1 MVRNMCLILLQN
13 NWNDLEIEYDIFL
26 EILLHWTLL
35 VHSGLVTAVLSRY
48 RWNSPYVNNYCGG
61 KKKYNVTATSPFPG
75 QPVASD
81 WSTQSSKGQ
90 APMSPAQHHPEGVS
104 QPQNRGCDMP
114 CWVCTVAPLFSL
126 PHAASSLCP
135 SGTDGTVPNKLGVCS
150 FHLRI
155 CCPRT
160 TCTSSSV
167 AYYLTFKQ

>member
-1 MVRNMCLILLQN
+1 
-13 NWNDLEIEYDIFL
+13 
-26 EILLHWTLL
+26 
-35 VHSGLVTAVLSRY
+35 
-48 RWNSPYVNNYCGG
+48 
-61 KKKYNVTATSPFPG
+61 
-75 QPVASD
+75 
-81 WSTQSSKGQ
+81 
-90 APMSPAQHHPEGVS
+90 MSPAQHHPEGVS

-167 AYYLTFKQ
+167 AYYLTFKQQYPMMQKKEMTVCRMANIRSVGSMQPLLSSSTQCTAMILGELLSKLLTLAFSLELRVGSSFPSTTEEVET